1 MMEGMYISWSSP
13 WVLWLILPWLGL
25 AVIYYLKSVQESSS
39 AIGLDDLPERP
50 GRSPRQWGA
59 ILTQGLLWL
68 SGVFLLIALAGPYE
82 TEVEENYSGEG
93 IHIMLSLDV
102 SASMLA
108 RDFEPNRLEVAKSV
122 ASSFV
127 GRRRFD
133 QIGVAAFAGEAY
145 TVAPLTADPASLQ
158 QFIHELEVGQ
168 IKDGTAIGMGL
179 ATAINRLRKVE
190 SPSKIVIL
198 LTDGVNNSGYIRPQT
213 AIQMAVEE
221 EVKVYSIGV
230 GSQGEAPVPY
240 AKTEKGYSY
249 RMARVDID
257 EELLQEM
264 ATATGGQYFRAENEE
279 ELEEIYAVIDGLE
292 TTEVQVNRIS
302 RDTPVVQLW
311 LGLAL
316 GCWIAFLVLY
326 FFILKIYP

>member
-1 MMEGMYISWSSP
+1 
-13 WVLWLILPWLGL
+13 LIFPWLGL
-25 AVIYYLKSVQESSS
+25 AALYFLKSLKESSS
-39 AIGLDDLPERP
+39 AIGLDDLPQRP

-68 SGVFLLIALAGPYE
+68 SGVFLLIALAGPYK
-82 TEVEENYSGEG
+82 TEVEETFSGEG
-93 IHIMLSLDV
+93 IQIMLSLDV

-108 RDFEPNRLEVAKSV
+108 RDFEPNRLEVAKNV
-122 ASSFV
+122 AASFV
-127 GRRRFD
+127 GRRPFD

-145 TVAPLTADPASLQ
+145 TVAPLTTDPTSLQ
-158 QFIHELEVGQ
+158 QFIHRLDVGQ

-179 ATAINRLRKVE
+179 ATAINRLKKIE

-221 EVKVYSIGV
+221 GVKVYSIGV

-240 AKTEKGYSY
+240 ARTESGYSY

-264 ATATGGQYFRAENEE
+264 AQATGGQYFRAENEE
-279 ELEEIYAVIDGLE
+279 ELEEIYAVIDALE

-302 RDTPVVQLW
+302 REIPVVQLW

-316 GCWIAFLVLY
+316 GCWVAFLVLY